1 MSDRPNPG
9 PPLVAEDEFCA
20 CQPPTTKE
28 YLKASGASLL
38 VILAG
43 AGAWLGLVLLLQRI
57 PGLAGVLSGPVAGW
71 AVHRAAGRHRSLGL
85 GILAA
90 ASSVLVSVVGF
101 ALLWLPIFARLK
113 LPRQLGWYD
122 LIMIALGAL
131 AAYSLAG
138 PREQG
143 SKLQ

>member
-20 CQPPTTKE
+20 CQPPTAKE

-43 AGAWLGLVLLLQRI
+43 ASAWLGLVLLLQRI
-57 PGLAGVLSGPVAGW
+57 PGLAGVLTGPVAGW
-71 AVHRAAGRHRSLGL
+71 AIHRAAGRHRSLAL

-101 ALLWLPIFARLK
+101 ALLWLPLFSRLK

-122 LIMIALGAL
+122 LVMITLGAL

-138 PREQG
+138 PRDRG
-143 SKLQ
+143 RKLQ